1 MNYTILASM
10 LCGFSQTYKVTSLS
24 VTGNYNSL
32 SFVPGITLVGG
43 SPTTTATAVF
53 TYTTNAAYSSNAG
66 TSYIDSLNEGI
77 GVYAT
82 PASGNVVMNGSV
94 VGTYTTS
101 LQSVPT
107 GGGVIN
113 SVTLNSG
120 GSGYTYPPPVNG
132 LMNGTYSLTLF
143 YNNDPSN
150 GAEATVN
157 GTFTGGVLT
166 SVSGLSVNTSGSMTT
181 YTVYPTS
188 AYGYIQSASS
198 YATLSFTRTAITYTS
213 YTIVNSTTVTYA
225 YAGGNMGYSY
235 YFYNGGWPVATFG
248 SGTSRS
254 GYSNSVSIQSGVS
267 GTNTNNYPAT
277 YNLTGTT
284 VTNTGAGYTSPPS
297 VSFVMPG
304 GANLVGTA
312 IMTLE

>member
-10 LCGFSQTYKVTSLS
+10 LCGFSQTYKVTGLT

-77 GVYAT
+77 GLYVT
-82 PASGNVVMNGSV
+82 PASGNVIMNGSV

-113 SVTLNSG
+113 SVTLVSG
-120 GSGYTYPPPVNG
+120 GSGYTYPTVGSLING
-132 LMNGTYSLTLF
+132 SYNLDLF
-143 YNNDPSN
+143 YNNDPS
-150 GAEATVN
+150 GSVEATVT

-166 SVSGLSVNTSGSMTT
+166 SVSGLSANFGGSMTT

-188 AYGYIQSASS
+188 NYGYIQSASS

-213 YTIVNSTTVTYA
+213 YTIVNSTTVTNA
-225 YAGGNMGYSY
+225 YAGGSMGYSF
-235 YFYNGGWPVATFG
+235 YFYNAGWPVATFG

-267 GTNTNNYPAT
+267 SSNFNNYPAT

-284 VTNTGAGYTSPPS
+284 VTNTGSGYTSPPS
-297 VSFVMPG
+297 VSFVMPA